1 MVRLTTAGQYDL
13 SFAGDG
19 QAEEDPG
26 NEVII
31 RALLVQPDNRILV
44 AGRILTASES
54 YNFLVARFD
63 TVGNLDST
71 FSQDGLAQVDFDGAQ
86 NDSARD
92 LALDPAS
99 GAVLVAGD
107 SRHDATVTLAAV
119 ARLTA
124 AGTLDS
130 SWSGDGRWSD
140 GVFDTTHLAAME
152 RQSDGRILVA
162 GHANDAGDDVNFF
175 IYRLTRQGSI
185 DSSFGFLGASAVAF
199 DLGGPLND
207 LGTAT
212 ALQAGKLVIA
222 GFADAASTDLGVV
235 ARLWIGLIFAD
246 DFERG
251 STGAWSQAQP

>member
-1 MVRLTTAGQYDL
+1 
-13 SFAGDG
+13 
-19 QAEEDPG
+19 
-26 NEVII
+26 
-31 RALLVQPDNRILV
+31 
-44 AGRILTASES
+44 
-54 YNFLVARFD
+54 
-63 TVGNLDST
+63 
-71 FSQDGLAQVDFDGAQ
+71 
-86 NDSARD
+86 
-92 LALDPAS
+92 
-99 GAVLVAGD
+99 
-107 SRHDATVTLAAV
+107 
-119 ARLTA
+119 
-124 AGTLDS
+124 
-130 SWSGDGRWSD
+130 
-140 GVFDTTHLAAME
+140 ME